1 MEYIGG
7 WPINDVKDLKENG
20 YDLDEIGK
28 KFVNSFIKQV
38 MEDGFFHADPHPG
51 NVKIL
56 DGKIVWIDM
65 GMMGRLNDHDRR
77 IMIRGVRGI
86 ALHDVTMVENA
97 VLEIGEFKGTPDRAR
112 LYQDLKGFLEQFGS
126 ASFGAISIADEMQ
139 ALMEIMKKNR
149 IRMPHGMTMLC
160 RGLANMEGV
169 LTTIS
174 PDINMMEIA
183 SNRITDEYLE
193 NLDWKNELSKN
204 ARALYRASAKGI
216 EIPSLTV
223 DALKEYIQ
231 GQGLMNINLRSTENF
246 TEVLASSVRNF
257 VIGICVAALLIS
269 SSILCTTDMEP
280 KILGIPVLGFIGFAA
295 ALSVSVL
302 LIVRY
307 IIRKVRSS
315 S

>member
-1 MEYIGG
+1 
-7 WPINDVKDLKENG
+7 
-20 YDLDEIGK
+20 
-28 KFVNSFIKQV
+28 
-38 MEDGFFHADPHPG
+38 
-51 NVKIL
+51 
-56 DGKIVWIDM
+56 
-65 GMMGRLNDHDRR
+65 
-77 IMIRGVRGI
+77 
-86 ALHDVTMVENA
+86 
-97 VLEIGEFKGTPDRAR
+97 
-112 LYQDLKGFLEQFGS
+112 LEQFGS

-139 ALMEIMKKNR
+139 TLMEIMKKNR

-160 RGLANMEGV
+160 RGLAHMEGV